1 MQYEN
6 QALRAC
12 LEVGKA
18 LTSTLK
24 VRDILD
30 LIMSKVSELID
41 AENWSLLL
49 RDEHTGEL
57 NFEIAV
63 GLRKEDLRG
72 IRLRRGE
79 GIAGH
84 VAETG
89 EAVFLSELVGGNLQ
103 FSERVDRITGF
114 QTKSIACVPMKI
126 RDRVL
131 GVIEVVNVRAM
142 EAFREK
148 YAPVLSILADYG
160 AIAVENA
167 RLFERIRRM
176 AVTDEYTGLFNARYL
191 HDKLESLIE
200 EARRQGTPLAVA
212 FIDMDNFKSVVDAH
226 GHLLGSQVL
235 SEVGKVMSSC
245 IATQDILIKY
255 GGDEFVLLMPGRG
268 RHEAATLVD
277 AVRRAV
283 RASSYLMSVETPVRL
298 TASFGI
304 AVFPDDAETKRDLLS
319 RADQAMYQAK
329 RSSKDCVVV
338 YGDVKEAAP

>member
-1 MQYEN
+1 MNYEN

-18 LTSTLK
+18 LTSTLE

-57 NFEIAV
+57 SFEIAV
-63 GLRKEDLRG
+63 GLRKEDLVG
-72 IRLRRGE
+72 VRLQRGE

-84 VAETG
+84 VAESG
-89 EAVFLSELVGGNLQ
+89 EAVFLGELVGGNLQ

-114 QTKSIACVPMKI
+114 ETKSIACVPMKI

-131 GVIEVVNVRAM
+131 GVIEVVNVREM

-176 AVTDEYTGLFNARYL
+176 AITDEYTGLFNARYL
-191 HDKLESLIE
+191 HDKLESLIG
-200 EARRQGTPLAVA
+200 EARLQGTSLAAA
-212 FIDMDNFKSVVDAH
+212 FIDMDNFKSVVDTH
-226 GHLLGSQVL
+226 GHLLGSRVL
-235 SEVGKVMSSC
+235 SEVGRVMSSC
-245 IATQDILIKY
+245 LSPSDLLIKY

-268 RHEAATLVD
+268 RREAAALVD

-283 RASSYLMSVETPVRL
+283 RAGTYLESVEAPVRL

-304 AVFPDDAETKRDLLS
+304 AVFPADAGTKRDLLS
-319 RADQAMYQAK
+319 RADQAMYRAK

-338 YGDVKEAAP
+338 YGDVKEEST